1 MLGYQAVIESMLGA
15 GVGGENELQKG
26 SLEESYPFRARQ
38 VAQGMLRGFAEND
51 HFPPRPL
58 IHPASTIFTWAVE
71 NNKKW
76 YCTSIIRAQGHHN
89 EPRGEEHMGS
99 ISGAA
104 REGHK
109 PLVALWLSEDPLKLY
124 YKSAF
129 LEATHKGHLETVNLF
144 FGEGL
149 PSGYNK
155 PERVMLLL

>member
-1 MLGYQAVIESMLGA
+1 
-15 GVGGENELQKG
+15 
-26 SLEESYPFRARQ
+26 
-38 VAQGMLRGFAEND
+38 MLRGFAEND
-51 HFPPRPL
+51 LFPPRPL
-58 IHPASTIFTWAVE
+58 IHPASTILLGQWKTIKNGIALLLLELKGITTSLEEKNTW
-71 NNKKW
+71 
-76 YCTSIIRAQGHHN
+76 
-89 EPRGEEHMGS
+89 GS

-124 YKSAF
+124 YKPAF